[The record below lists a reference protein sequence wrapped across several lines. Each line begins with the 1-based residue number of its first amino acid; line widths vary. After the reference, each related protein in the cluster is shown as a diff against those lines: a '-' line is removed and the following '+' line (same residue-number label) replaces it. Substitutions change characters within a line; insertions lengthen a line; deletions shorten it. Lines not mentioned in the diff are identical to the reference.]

1 MRDSLAVTPRRSIV
15 APTALF
21 SVLSLLLPC
30 VAPAGAGPRAIDPK
44 EAECLALAMYFEA
57 RAEGREGM
65 RAVGHVILNRR
76 DDPRFPSGICAV
88 VREGGPDRGCQ
99 FSWYC
104 DGRSDMPTDR
114 RSWRIVG
121 ALAYQLLADRLE
133 DTTGGAL
140 FYHATWIDVPWKRA
154 REKTRTIG
162 RHAFYR

>member
-1 MRDSLAVTPRRSIV
+1 MRDSLAVTRCRSIV
-15 APTALF
+15 APTAL
-21 SVLSLLLPC
+21 LAALLLLLPS
-30 VAPAGAGPRAIDPK
+30 VTRAGAGPRAIDPA
-44 EAECLALAMYFEA
+44 EAECLALSMYFEA
-57 RAEGREGM
+57 RAEGRAGM
-65 RAVGHVILNRR
+65 RAVGHVILNRH
-76 DDPRFPSGICAV
+76 DDPRFPSGVCAV
-88 VREGGPDRGCQ
+88 VQEGGPDPGCQ

-114 RSWRIVG
+114 RAWRVAG
-121 ALAYQLLADRLE
+121 ALAYQLLAGRLE

>member
-1 MRDSLAVTPRRSIV
+1 MKLRSPRLVFPLAALVSLA
-15 APTALF
+15 
-21 SVLSLLLPC
+21 LLLPA
-30 VAPAGAGPRAIDPK
+30 VAARAGGVRAIDPA

-76 DDPRFPSGICAV
+76 ADDRFPASVCGV
-88 VREGGPDRGCQ
+88 VQEGGPGRGCQ

-104 DGRSDMPTDR
+104 DGRSDVPTHR

-121 ALAYQLLADRLE
+121 GIAYQLLADRLE

-154 REKTRTIG
+154 RTKTTVIG
-162 RHAFYR
+162 QHAFYR